1 VTRLV
6 LASANPGKLRE
17 LEALL
22 APLGFGVV
30 PQGELG
36 VTAAAET
43 GSTFLDNALIKAR
56 HAAAHTGQAAL
67 ADDSG
72 IEVDALDGRP
82 GVWSARYAG
91 DGASDEANLQRLLR
105 ELSELPAAR
114 DPASRGARYQCVIA
128 VARSAADPA
137 PLIARGTWEGHIA
150 TAPRGHGGFGYDP
163 VFVPRGDTRTAAEL
177 PEWEKNTVSHRGQA
191 LRELLA
197 RLPAYIR
204 GP

>member
-22 APLGFGVV
+22 APLGLEIV
-30 PQGELG
+30 PQGDLG
-36 VTAAAET
+36 VSAAAET
-43 GSTFLDNALIKAR
+43 GVTFLDNALIKAR
-56 HAAAHTGQAAL
+56 HAAGHTGHAAL

-72 IEVDALDGRP
+72 IEVDALGGRP

-91 DGASDEANLQRLLR
+91 DGASDAANLQQLLG
-105 ELSELPAAR
+105 ELAGLAAVQDPAAR
-114 DPASRGARYQCVIA
+114 SARYQSVI
-128 VARSAADPA
+128 VVVRSAADPA
-137 PLIARGTWEGHIA
+137 PLIARGTWEGHIVA
-150 TAPRGHGGFGYDP
+150 APRGQGGFGYDP
-163 VFVPRGDTRTAAEL
+163 VFVPRGGTRTAAEL
-177 PEWEKNTVSHRGQA
+177 PAWEKNAVSHRAQA
-191 LRELLA
+191 LRELLT